1 MRLPEQGVSHHLAVR
16 LLGEHQGRLATTD
29 HVLVETWAV
38 ARSRRH
44 RAAADELVATI
55 LDRNVA
61 EVLTATRQDIV
72 TALRIGETFADQD
85 FSEEGRDRSG
95 EESRTRSRARKLVS
109 TGAKRSWSGRC
120 SAAEVTMAM
129 RASDNGLPKGVNADE
144 SNWGTGCWAP

>member
-1 MRLPEQGVSHHLAVR
+1 MSRVFVDTSAWYALAAPDDASHHAAVR

-55 LDRNVA
+55 VQRNVA
-61 EVLTATRQDIV
+61 EVLTATPQDIS

-85 FSEEGRDRSG
+85 FSMVDR
-95 EESRTRSRARKLVS
+95 T
-109 TGAKRSWSGRC
+109 SWAVMERC
-120 SAAEVTMAM
+120 GITEAVAFDIDFAVY
-129 RASDNGLPKGVNADE
+129 RFGPGLHQAF
-144 SNWGTGCWAP
+144 TIHR